1 MAADSTLVEGA
12 YRASKHY
19 DMGLV
24 EANRRLADEIKG
36 GIGKIKPLGNREK
49 KKKQDNNV
57 NVPTGDNTVSSDQ
70 YQGITDNEVQL
81 NKDANNNA
89 LAQTP
94 DELLSP
100 EDQEKKEV
108 VISEENADQISK
120 DVEENPISSQD
131 TNNTNNN
138 LLNLKQQYYDA
149 VKSGDN
155 NLAEQILNSVDT
167 TADEIEGWKQEISST
182 ASNWTNRSKAGGIN
196 TPRGFGMSLEKDPVT
211 KKWFSDFIG
220 SGEKMQMIDTGAGLQ
235 AGVIGPDGE
244 FMTKN
249 QYQKLKERYEVDNE
263 SMNALH
269 ELSQGFYDMGS
280 QGGPEDTWNTNMAMN
295 VQTQVRDIVDASL
308 EKGDSIKYD
317 SNFGGTSFF
326 DDLVER
332 DQLKGMPY
340 SHLGIDPAAFDRDGD
355 GKLSAEDGL
364 TEEDRKSIYEAA
376 MKSPVLKDDMRQL
389 LINYFTEHVKR
400 NYNASHNIIASRHS
414 MPEDLSSAE
423 VVEL

>member
-269 ELSQGFYDMGS
+269 ELSQGFYDMG
-280 QGGPEDTWNTNMAMN
+280 
-295 VQTQVRDIVDASL
+295 
-308 EKGDSIKYD
+308 
-317 SNFGGTSFF
+317 
-326 DDLVER
+326 
-332 DQLKGMPY
+332 
-340 SHLGIDPAAFDRDGD
+340 
-355 GKLSAEDGL
+355 
-364 TEEDRKSIYEAA
+364 
-376 MKSPVLKDDMRQL
+376 
-389 LINYFTEHVKR
+389 
-400 NYNASHNIIASRHS
+400 
-414 MPEDLSSAE
+414 
-423 VVEL
+423 